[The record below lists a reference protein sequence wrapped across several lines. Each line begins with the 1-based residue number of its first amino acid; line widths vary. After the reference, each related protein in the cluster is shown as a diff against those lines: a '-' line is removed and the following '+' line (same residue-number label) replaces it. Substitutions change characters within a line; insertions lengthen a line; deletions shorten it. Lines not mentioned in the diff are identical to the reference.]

1 MRIAAR
7 AVASSSIARREA
19 RGGVDRARGGGG
31 GGGGGGGRRMATTTA
46 MASSS
51 FSSSSASASSSA
63 PETVGSWTRAALTLA
78 PKARGAYIMTTRVER
93 ALGEALRRC
102 HTGVVVVTLRGS
114 GANGCALTVNE
125 NADPDVRLDLMDAI
139 DAIVGDVDGGGALDD
154 AVRSMLVGTSLAIP
168 VLGGSLAL
176 GTWQGLYLCA
186 FADGESACECVVT
199 LQDYGDEARARR
211 GAIPAPGRG
220 CHLVS
225 QLPTPKCAAPKIG
238 VATIFIQHTSASL
251 TINEN
256 ADPTV
261 RVDLENAMNRIVP
274 ESWHE
279 TMFRHVEE
287 GPDDMSAHVKTSL
300 ITPSVRVPISNGGF
314 AMGTWQGVYLNEHRS
329 VGGMGR
335 GHTRDV
341 VVAIDAPTSTVA
353 QKTIHVSAGK
363 RGLQD
368 ITGAIK
374 GAFNADELRAVDVGT
389 VHCFIKHTSASIS
402 LGAAGEDFED
412 AFECALNRVVPETWN
427 DEFFKHTYEG
437 PDDMPGHVKSTLVGA
452 SVDLP
457 VIDGE
462 IVVDEECR
470 RVYLCEHR
478 NVGGFGCGLT
488 RSLTLTLQGASRDA

>member
-1 MRIAAR
+1 
-7 AVASSSIARREA
+7 
-19 RGGVDRARGGGG
+19 
-31 GGGGGGGRRMATTTA
+31 MATTTA

-51 FSSSSASASSSA
+51 SSSSSSSASASSSA

-220 CHLVS
+220 CHLA

-374 GAFNADELRAVDVGT
+374 GAFDADELRAVDIGT

-412 AFECALNRVVPETWN
+412 AFESALNRIVPEMWN